1 MTSAVFR
8 DEHTALRVFVP
19 WRCLWQMKWC
29 SFIWR
34 FFTLKHFVRAAAS
47 DLKSINTRY
56 SLKNTFPED
65 VKMQPHMCHAF
76 AEWPLRIIT
85 CRKHDA
91 INYGFQQGL
100 KIHPWYVWEN
110 GCCKGMLVCWSLLVF
125 YGLTCWTRWCS
136 AGLNFKHGSQQ
147 SRLNKD
153 LFNI

>member
-1 MTSAVFR
+1 MTSQRALFR
-8 DEHTALRVFVP
+8 DGPTALRVSAP
-19 WRCLWQMKWC
+19 WRCLWQMKGR

-76 AEWPLRIIT
+76 AVWTLCIIT

-91 INYGFQQGL
+91 INDGFQQGL
-100 KIHPWYVWEN
+100 KIHPWYLCLGEW
-110 GCCKGMLVCWSLLVF
+110 MLQRDAALLVLD
-125 YGLTCWTRWCS
+125 GLYPGPS
-136 AGLNFKHGSQQ
+136 VVHYLIFKPSQQ
-147 SRLNKD
+147 TSLTRLND
-153 LFNI
+153 